1 MGEDLDKASADDP
14 LSEPAL
20 RAAAL
25 RYLARFAATGAQVTR
40 VLERRQKRH
49 GDASD
54 STTEAVA
61 ARIARVVEAL
71 ERAGLLNDADYAA
84 MKAASLYR
92 GGAST
97 RKIAATLRDKGVPD
111 ALVNRALEDLD
122 ETHGEDR
129 EKRAALRYAQR
140 RGLGPWARPE
150 RREARRMR
158 DIAAIVRAGFPA
170 SLATWTVDL
179 SPTEAETVLRTP
191 EEEPSA

>member
-1 MGEDLDKASADDP
+1 MGEDQEKVPTDDP

-40 VLERRQKRH
+40 VLERRQMRH
-49 GDASD
+49 GDVSV
-54 STTEAVA
+54 SSPEAVA
-61 ARIARVVEAL
+61 ARIAQVVAAL

-111 ALVNRALEDLD
+111 ALVARALESLD

-129 EKRAALRYAQR
+129 ERRAALRYAQR
-140 RGLGPWARPE
+140 RRFGPWSRPE
-150 RREARRMR
+150 RRADRRLR
-158 DIAAIVRAGFPA
+158 DIAAMVRAGFPP
-170 SLATWTVDL
+170 SLATWAIDL
-179 SPTEAETVLRTP
+179 APGEAETILVGSGENP
-191 EEEPSA
+191 AA